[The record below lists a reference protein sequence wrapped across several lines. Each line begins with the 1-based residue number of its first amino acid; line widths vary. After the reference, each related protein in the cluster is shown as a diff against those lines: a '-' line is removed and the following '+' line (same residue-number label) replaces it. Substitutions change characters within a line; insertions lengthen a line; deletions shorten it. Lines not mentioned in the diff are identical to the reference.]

1 MSEQV
6 SPRFADNLEAKW
18 KDVYRRVLDSF
29 EVPKK
34 RLVCWFDDV
43 SHLDPVCP
51 ESCRGMFLPI
61 KPKGKGD
68 WPEYVRRDLRQDLF
82 DALIYLPG
90 KTCCAND
97 TILFEIAFAHEL
109 QHFVQ
114 WACAPDEWNDCSR
127 RLQGLDPL
135 TEAKAWHIPTERD
148 ATIISKRV
156 AEALNEPDVVTKY
169 AEAQI
174 KEGQY
179 KPYWEFFQGLSVST
193 DYDWI
198 KETKRTRQEAHLL
211 LCNSR

>member
-1 MSEQV
+1 MNEQV
-6 SPRFADNLEAKW
+6 SPRFADNLEARW
-18 KDVYRRVLDSF
+18 KDFYRQVLDSL
-29 EVPKK
+29 ELPQK

-51 ESCRGMFLPI
+51 ESYRGVFLPI
-61 KPKGKGD
+61 TPKGKGD
-68 WPEYVRRDLRQDLF
+68 WPEYVRRDFRQDLF

-90 KTCCAND
+90 TTCCADD

-114 WACAPDEWNDCSR
+114 WACAPEVWKAGSR
-127 RLQGLDPL
+127 RLQGLDPM

-148 ATIISKRV
+148 ATSVSKGV
-156 AEALNEPDVVTKY
+156 AEALNGPDTVTKY

-174 KEGQY
+174 KEGLY
-179 KPYWEFFQGLSVST
+179 KSYWEFFQGLSVSG

-198 KETKRTRQEAHLL
+198 KETESTT
-211 LCNSR
+211 